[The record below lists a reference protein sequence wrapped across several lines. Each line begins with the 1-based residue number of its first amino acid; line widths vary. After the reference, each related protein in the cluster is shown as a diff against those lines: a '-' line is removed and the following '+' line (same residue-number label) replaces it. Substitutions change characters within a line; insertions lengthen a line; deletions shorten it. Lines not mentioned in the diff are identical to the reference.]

1 MSDFISRKETM
12 DRITDGYQNSGGG
25 QDRYAVGINV
35 GLTKALNVLKDVPS
49 VEAEPVKRGYWE
61 EFMRIVIPH
70 PYNRYEQAWKCSE
83 CGYDEGFLEW
93 KYCPQCGARM
103 VTDHE

>member
-12 DRITDGYQNSGGG
+12 DRITDGYQNSDGG

-49 VEAEPVKRGYWE
+49 AEP
-61 EFMRIVIPH
+61 
-70 PYNRYEQAWKCSE
+70 EQKTGKWIKTDETGWFGKCSE
-83 CGYDEGFLEW
+83 CGTVTDYDFP
-93 KYCPQCGARM
+93 YCPYCGTKMDGGRP
-103 VTDHE
+103 